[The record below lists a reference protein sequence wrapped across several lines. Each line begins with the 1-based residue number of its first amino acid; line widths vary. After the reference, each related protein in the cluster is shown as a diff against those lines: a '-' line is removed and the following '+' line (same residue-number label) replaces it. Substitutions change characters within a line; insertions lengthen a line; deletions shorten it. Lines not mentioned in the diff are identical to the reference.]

1 MSSSAG
7 RRILWLTLAL
17 VACQPEA
24 PPPPTPRAPDHEHP
38 IGPEPEPY
46 TQYHVGEVRTG
57 DAVSTAFIRAGLSLG
72 EVNEVVSAFGGLFD
86 VKAARP
92 GQWFELRRDG
102 EARLTWFQYH
112 ADLTKT
118 LIAFRGSDG
127 ALHGLREPVA
137 VHTTTTAVAGVVR
150 GSLYEAME
158 AQGEAPWL
166 TLTLVDIF
174 SWDVDFY
181 TEPQDGDR
189 FRIIVEKRYVEDQ
202 FVGYGNVLA
211 AEYAFATGTRR
222 HRAFRYAFADG
233 KVGYYAEDGTAV
245 EKTFLKSPIQF
256 ASITSRYGMRR
267 HPILQYVRAH
277 KGVDYGAPMGTA
289 VWSIGDGV
297 VANAGWSG
305 GYGKLVSIRHRNG
318 LESRYGHL
326 RDFGAGIRAGTR
338 VAQKQVIGYV
348 GKTGLATGPH
358 LHFEILRNGQHT
370 NPLTVAAPPA
380 PPIPEEERPRFFQHV
395 TPWRQRLD
403 EPLAVTEHPAP

>member
-1 MSSSAG
+1 MN
-7 RRILWLTLAL
+7 RRLVLLGLVLW
-17 VACQPEA
+17 ACEA
-24 PPPPTPRAPDHEHP
+24 PPPPFVPPPPAYEQP
-38 IGPEPEPY
+38 IGPEPAPY
-46 TQYHVGEVRTG
+46 TQYHVGEVRNG
-57 DAVSTAFIRAGLSLG
+57 DAVSTAFLRAGLSLG
-72 EVNEVVSAFGGLFD
+72 EVNEVVAAFGGLFD
-86 VKAARP
+86 VRYARP
-92 GQWFELRRDG
+92 GQWFELKRDQD
-102 EARLTWFQYH
+102 ARLTWFQYH
-112 ADLTKT
+112 ADPTKT
-118 LIAFRGSDG
+118 LIAFLGSDG
-127 ALHGLREPVA
+127 ALHGLREPIA
-137 VHTTTTAVAGVVR
+137 VKTTTTSVAGVVQ

-158 AQGEAPWL
+158 AQGESPWL

-181 TEPQDGDR
+181 TEPQEGDR

-233 KVGYYAEDGTAV
+233 KIGYYTEDGQAV

-267 HPILQYVRAH
+267 HPILKFVRAH

-297 VANAGWSG
+297 VHTAGVSG
-305 GYGKLVSIRHRNG
+305 GYGKLVAIRHRNG

-326 RDFGAGIRAGTR
+326 RDYGAGIRAGVR
-338 VAQKQVIGYV
+338 VSQKQVIGYV

-358 LHFEILRNGQHT
+358 LHFEVLRNGQHT

-380 PPIPEEERPRFFQHV
+380 PPIPEEERPRFFAWV
-395 TPWRQRLD
+395 SPWRQRLD
-403 EPLAVTEHPAP
+403 EPLATADKATP